1 MFPMTTQKKNSIVLF
16 IIFGFYIAF
25 AVLEIIVAHT
35 FRMLA
40 ALGFLGGLILLTYPL
55 GKWARDFRKLVK
67 SLPADHKYVT
77 QHMAAIDIGNMR
89 FIYHVYEKGNGFNPF
104 SKSYISISV
113 GIPFPPGEEEMIVE
127 DLHKLLM
134 DLNEEG
140 SLTGVNPVQ
149 FKEDDTNDTNK
160 LQTTWLGR
168 YFYLEY
174 PLKVMTSTYLVSLQ
188 ERILKIVDKYHL
200 QDVSWCIMKG
210 SNYGTQYLYY
220 QGNLLQNTVF
230 VKDRFDRR
238 RSDYKESAQ
247 LSIIEFEHL
256 FDTDKY
262 RELYQSASRDLG
274 RERLNTDDVLKLAQQ
289 MFKGT
294 NKSVAKISN
303 SDDSITIVIT
313 IPKQRAA
320 STYCLTRAAERWW
333 IHAQGR
339 LENIDPISVDDES
352 SACDLFLRTI
362 SKYTSIENT

>member
-1 MFPMTTQKKNSIVLF
+1 MTTQKKNSIVLF

-40 ALGFLGGLILLTYPL
+40 ALGFLGGLALLTYPL
-55 GKWARDFRKLVK
+55 GRWAREFRKLVE
-67 SLPADHKYVT
+67 SLPSDHKYVT

-113 GIPFPPGEEEMIVE
+113 GIPFPPGEEEMVIE
-127 DLHKLLM
+127 DLQKLLM

-140 SLTGVNPVQ
+140 SLTGFNPVQ
-149 FKEDDTNDTNK
+149 FTEDETNDTNK

-174 PLKVMTSTYLVSLQ
+174 PLKVMTSSKLISLQ
-188 ERILKIVDKYHL
+188 ERILKIVDNYHL

-210 SNYGTQYLYY
+210 RNYGTQYLYY
-220 QGNLLQNTVF
+220 QGNLLQNTVL
-230 VKDRFDRR
+230 VKDRLDRSF
-238 RSDYKESAQ
+238 SDYKEIAQ

-274 RERLNTDDVLKLAQQ
+274 REELNTDGVIKLTKQL
-289 MFKGT
+289 FKGT
-294 NKSVAKISN
+294 RKSVAKISN
-303 SDDSITIVIT
+303 TDNSIAVMIT

-320 STYCLTRAAERWW
+320 STYYLTRSADRWW

-352 SACDLFLRTI
+352 SACDLFLRII
-362 SKYTSIENT
+362 SKYTSLENK